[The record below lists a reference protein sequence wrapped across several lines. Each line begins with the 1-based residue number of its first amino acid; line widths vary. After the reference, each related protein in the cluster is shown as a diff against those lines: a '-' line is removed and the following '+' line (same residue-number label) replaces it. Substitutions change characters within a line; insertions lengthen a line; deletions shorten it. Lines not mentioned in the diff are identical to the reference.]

1 MVVHQDYSTISGSAP
16 ALSMSSDRSESLA
29 KSHERHQ
36 GQREEAGRQFKKH
49 NPGKVTK
56 AQSLSPGS
64 ALSLRR
70 SPRFKVLS
78 LVFVA
83 TCFPGLDLVGALE
96 EVFFV
101 LFVNIDS
108 IGAETF

>member
-29 KSHERHQ
+29 KTHEHYHV
-36 GQREEAGRQFKKH
+36 QREEAGRQFKKH

-78 LVFVA
+78 LVFFA
-83 TCFPGLDLVGALE
+83 TCFPGLGRVGALE
-96 EVFFV
+96 EVFYHFYV
-101 LFVNIDS
+101 FFVNI
-108 IGAETF
+108 